1 MKRKQVMPELFYER
15 INKLVSEKGI
25 SLNRL
30 SKDLN
35 ISTNTASDWV
45 NDYRIMTVVNFM
57 ELSEYFNVNPM
68 WLYGLDNERRK
79 FNG

>member
-1 MKRKQVMPELFYER
+1 MKRKQVMPDLFYER
-15 INKLVSEKGI
+15 INELVSEKGI

-30 SKDLN
+30 SKDLK